1 MVENTV
7 SLRKRPGQ
15 MRRDHD
21 PCALTPAEQR
31 LWEHHLKGL
40 TNRQI
45 AEALG
50 LKESSIIRTKV
61 VIKQKLEAA

>member
-1 MVENTV
+1 MVTDTV

-15 MRRDHD
+15 MRRDLD

-31 LWEHHLKGL
+31 LWDYHLKGL